1 MTGPETTKSSPDVSQ
16 SHSLRAIFE
25 HLFLPEK
32 DALHIFLILAGITLI
47 GLVLRIL
54 DINKSIAY
62 DEAYTFIHFASRPF
76 KHILADY
83 SAPNNHIFH
92 TILVGVSYRLF
103 GGQAWA
109 LRLPAFI
116 AGVLMIPAMY
126 IAARRFFSQYQ
137 SLAAAGLIAVIP
149 LFINYSVNGRG
160 YTILVLFA
168 LLLANFAGILVV
180 RQSKPTLLAFIL
192 TSAIGFYTIP
202 IFLYP
207 MAGISLWVSLTYL
220 VTNEPPQSA
229 SRLRRLGIFLS
240 VCLLVGLLTLV
251 LYSPVILFGSGLS
264 SIVGNEI

>member
-1 MTGPETTKSSPDVSQ
+1 MTGLETITPSPDASQ
-16 SHSLRAIFE
+16 RWSRFLRAIVE

-32 DALHIFLILAGITLI
+32 DPRHIFIILRAITLI
-47 GLVLRIL
+47 GFFLRIIDL
-54 DINKSIAY
+54 NQSIAY

-109 LRLPAFI
+109 LRLPAFT

-126 IAARRFFSQYQ
+126 IAARRFFSAYQ
-137 SLAAAGLIAVIP
+137 ALAAAGLIAVIP

-160 YTILVLFA
+160 YTMLVLLA

-180 RQSKPTLLAFIL
+180 RQSKPALIAFTLTAAL
-192 TSAIGFYTIP
+192 GFYTDGRN
-202 IFLYP
+202 FP
-207 MAGISLWVSLTYL
+207 MGG
-220 VTNEPPQSA
+220 
-229 SRLRRLGIFLS
+229 R
-240 VCLLVGLLTLV
+240 
-251 LYSPVILFGSGLS
+251 
-264 SIVGNEI
+264 